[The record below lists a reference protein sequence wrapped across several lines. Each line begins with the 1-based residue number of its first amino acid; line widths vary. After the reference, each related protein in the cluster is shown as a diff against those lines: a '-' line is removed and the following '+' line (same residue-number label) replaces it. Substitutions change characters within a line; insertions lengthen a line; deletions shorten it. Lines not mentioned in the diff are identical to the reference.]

1 MAKGPLGKFVAERRK
16 ALNLRQSDL
25 ADALGYTTQAISK
38 FEAGESQIAIAVLP
52 NLANLLH
59 LSIDDLFAQSIPS
72 EPVTK
77 KNEKI
82 DGALVATN
90 LATLRKLN
98 HLSLSEEASI
108 AEVSKRTIIHYER
121 GDSAPSFDVLDRLLS
136 HFNVTPS
143 LFFYSVLKSPE
154 VSPTVLSEKPKSKK
168 KWLIPVI
175 VLLLIALA
183 TGITVPL
190 VLQNQK
196 AQKPGTNSSVPV
208 ISASESTVSSQSS
221 ETSSSSQFSVPTE
234 DLSSDFPGLKALLIA
249 IDGSTVQKELA
260 IGTHPI
266 VLTPYPADYFNDT
279 NYTISYSLN
288 NVYIDQTT
296 IEGTGTLSGRNL
308 VIGEQEY
315 GDDATNGVVI
325 TLTNQSSQKTY
336 QLAHYFSLY
345 QPKVLDQTSFPNII
359 TAFARNGE
367 TQFIEAKVGET
378 FEMEFQAV
386 MKEGTTFDPA
396 LYSITRTNGTEFQY
410 QSQTGTGTDHLVL
423 TYKVIKIPSSYFDT
437 ASFII
442 TNNQTYAKFYSR
454 FLRIH
459 VPS

>member
-1 MAKGPLGKFVAERRK
+1 
-16 ALNLRQSDL
+16 
-25 ADALGYTTQAISK
+25 
-38 FEAGESQIAIAVLP
+38 
-52 NLANLLH
+52 
-59 LSIDDLFAQSIPS
+59 
-72 EPVTK
+72 
-77 KNEKI
+77 
-82 DGALVATN
+82 
-90 LATLRKLN
+90 
-98 HLSLSEEASI
+98 
-108 AEVSKRTIIHYER
+108 
-121 GDSAPSFDVLDRLLS
+121 
-136 HFNVTPS
+136 
-143 LFFYSVLKSPE
+143 
-154 VSPTVLSEKPKSKK
+154 
-168 KWLIPVI
+168 
-175 VLLLIALA
+175 
-183 TGITVPL
+183 
-190 VLQNQK
+190 
-196 AQKPGTNSSVPV
+196 V
-208 ISASESTVSSQSS
+208 ISASESTASSQSS

-288 NVYIDQTT
+288 NVYIDHTT
-296 IEGTGTLSGRNL
+296 LEGTGTLSGRNL

>member
-196 AQKPGTNSSVPV
+196 AQKVG
-208 ISASESTVSSQSS
+208 
-221 ETSSSSQFSVPTE
+221 
-234 DLSSDFPGLKALLIA
+234 
-249 IDGSTVQKELA
+249 
-260 IGTHPI
+260 
-266 VLTPYPADYFNDT
+266 
-279 NYTISYSLN
+279 
-288 NVYIDQTT
+288 DQLF
-296 IEGTGTLSGRNL
+296 GPR
-308 VIGEQEY
+308 
-315 GDDATNGVVI
+315 
-325 TLTNQSSQKTY
+325 
-336 QLAHYFSLY
+336 
-345 QPKVLDQTSFPNII
+345 
-359 TAFARNGE
+359 
-367 TQFIEAKVGET
+367 
-378 FEMEFQAV
+378 
-386 MKEGTTFDPA
+386 
-396 LYSITRTNGTEFQY
+396 
-410 QSQTGTGTDHLVL
+410 
-423 TYKVIKIPSSYFDT
+423 
-437 ASFII
+437 
-442 TNNQTYAKFYSR
+442 
-454 FLRIH
+454 
-459 VPS
+459 